1 LEANRLVQM
10 ASNYLSSNQ
19 VNEVEVMQ
27 IDVADW
33 RAGIF
38 NYLKELARRGGASK
52 QIRYK
57 ALRYM
62 LIRDDIYYH
71 TVKGLLLK
79 YLGPH

>member
-1 LEANRLVQM
+1 MEANRLVQM

-38 NYLKELARRGGASK
+38 NYLKDLARRGGGK
-52 QIRYK
+52 QANK
-57 ALRYM
+57 
-62 LIRDDIYYH
+62 
-71 TVKGLLLK
+71 VQSLK
-79 YLGPH
+79 VHAH